1 MIKKTIINNTITFVI
16 VMFFVITFK
25 SIFGEENTLIGVTTI
40 TATLM
45 FLERDFTGSPLKN
58 TLKFIGINLLIGI
71 GTSLIVA
78 SNMWLGLIINFIVV
92 FIFSYIFTYNL
103 RQPLYVPFGLQY
115 LFLLTT
121 PVPTDRLDIR
131 LLALIFGALII
142 MLVQLLF
149 NKNKLVTSGNKILVD
164 VCESIE
170 NKVCCIK
177 GKSNNYDSINNINSS
192 IDEFRTI
199 VYDKGESNYYL
210 TKEAKI
216 KLNISVALEG
226 ISRILYSDNNK
237 LINLMILDTL
247 EELVKVAKEVIS
259 INSKEN
265 KTIQLNSYNIK
276 KLLNY
281 CQEHEI
287 NDLFNLQLLES
298 MICLDDTLEELT
310 KLDIKQYNVVNKI
323 GDKSEIFSKKN
334 IKSFLTE
341 TDSPKYCYGMR
352 MAITMT
358 IGLFFMEYFKLPEG
372 RWILFTILSLTTP
385 LYETSKHKIRYRIGS
400 TLVGSVII
408 IILFSIFKTE
418 NIRLLIVMLAGYLQG
433 YVNEYKYKIIFVTV
447 SAIGAAVI
455 VGNIQELTIERILM
469 VAIGTI
475 IAIIANKY
483 LFPYNLEKSNE
494 QLRKI
499 YDASIK
505 KMFKELRS
513 LVEGKNNPEFIKHL
527 FVTIS
532 IIESK
537 ARMNKQIDKNQNY
550 NNIVNERRYLASN
563 IYELYMWIY
572 RESINS
578 NDIDKIINNVKLLIK
593 YKDDAITNKVTIIQ
607 KSINESKN
615 INTKIII
622 STILVILKELD
633 KLSQLVKL
641 NEKAQI

>member
-1 MIKKTIINNTITFVI
+1 MIKKTIINNTFTFAI

-25 SIFGEENTLIGVTTI
+25 LIFGEENTLIGVTTI

-103 RQPLYVPFGLQY
+103 RQPLYIPFGLQY

-149 NKNKLVTSGNKILVD
+149 NKNKLATSGNKILVD

-247 EELVKVAKEVIS
+247 EELVKVAKEAIS

-287 NDLFNLQLLES
+287 NDLLNLQLLES

-341 TDSPKYCYGMR
+341 TDLPKYCYGMR

-418 NIRLLIVMLAGYLQG
+418 NIRLLIVMLAGYLQW

-578 NDIDKIINNVKLLIK
+578 NDIDKIINNVKLLIE

>member
-1 MIKKTIINNTITFVI
+1 MIKKIIINNTITFVI

-58 TLKFIGINLLIGI
+58 TLKFIGINLLIGM

-149 NKNKLVTSGNKILVD
+149 NKNKLATSGNKILVD

-216 KLNISVALEG
+216 KLNISVALEV

-287 NDLFNLQLLES
+287 NDLLNLQLLEG

-310 KLDIKQYNVVNKI
+310 KLDIKQYNVVDKI
-323 GDKSEIFSKKN
+323 GDKPEIFSKKN
-334 IKSFLTE
+334 IKSFLTD

-358 IGLFFMEYFKLPEG
+358 IGLFLMEYFKLPEG

-433 YVNEYKYKIIFVTV
+433 YINEYKYKIIFVTV
-447 SAIGAAVI
+447 SAIGAAAI

-469 VAIGTI
+469 VAIGTT

-527 FVTIS
+527 FVTTS

-578 NDIDKIINNVKLLIK
+578 NDIDKIINNVKLLIE

>member
-1 MIKKTIINNTITFVI
+1 MIKKIIINNTITFVI

-58 TLKFIGINLLIGI
+58 TLKFIGINLLIGM

-149 NKNKLVTSGNKILVD
+149 NKNKLATSGNKILVD

-216 KLNISVALEG
+216 KLNISVALEV

-237 LINLMILDTL
+237 SINLIILDTL

-287 NDLFNLQLLES
+287 NDLLNLQLLEG
-298 MICLDDTLEELT
+298 MICLDDTLEALT
-310 KLDIKQYNVVNKI
+310 KLDIKQYNVVDKI

-334 IKSFLTE
+334 IKSFLTD

-433 YVNEYKYKIIFVTV
+433 YINEYKYKIIFVTV
-447 SAIGAAVI
+447 SAIGAAAI

-527 FVTIS
+527 FVTTS

-578 NDIDKIINNVKLLIK
+578 NDIDKIINNVKLLIE

-607 KSINESKN
+607 KGINKSKN

>member
-1 MIKKTIINNTITFVI
+1 MIKKIIINNTITFVI

-58 TLKFIGINLLIGI
+58 TLKFIGINLLIGM

-149 NKNKLVTSGNKILVD
+149 NKNKLATSGNKILVD

-287 NDLFNLQLLES
+287 NDLLNLQLLEG

-310 KLDIKQYNVVNKI
+310 KLDIKQYNVVDKI

-334 IKSFLTE
+334 IKSFLTD

-358 IGLFFMEYFKLPEG
+358 IGLFLMEYFKLPEG

-433 YVNEYKYKIIFVTV
+433 SVNEYKYKIIFVTV
-447 SAIGAAVI
+447 SAIGAAAI

-527 FVTIS
+527 FVTTS

-578 NDIDKIINNVKLLIK
+578 NDIDKIINNVKLLIE

-607 KSINESKN
+607 KGINKSKN

>member
-1 MIKKTIINNTITFVI
+1 MIKKTIINNTITFAI

-103 RQPLYVPFGLQY
+103 RQPLYIPFGLQY

-149 NKNKLVTSGNKILVD
+149 NKNKLATSGNKILVD

-287 NDLFNLQLLES
+287 NDLLNLQLLEG

-310 KLDIKQYNVVNKI
+310 KLDIKQYNVVDKI

-334 IKSFLTE
+334 IKSFLTD

-358 IGLFFMEYFKLPEG
+358 IGLFLMEYFKLPEG

-447 SAIGAAVI
+447 SAIGAAAI

-483 LFPYNLEKSNE
+483 LFSYNLEKSNE

-527 FVTIS
+527 FVTTS

-578 NDIDKIINNVKLLIK
+578 NDIDKIINNVKLLIE
-593 YKDDAITNKVTIIQ
+593 YKDDAIINKVTIIQ

>member
-25 SIFGEENTLIGVTTI
+25 SIFGEANTLIGVTTI

-58 TLKFIGINLLIGI
+58 TLKFIGINLLIGM

-149 NKNKLVTSGNKILVD
+149 NKNKLATSGNKILVD

-287 NDLFNLQLLES
+287 NDLLNLQLLES

-310 KLDIKQYNVVNKI
+310 KLDIKQYNVVDKI

-334 IKSFLTE
+334 IKSFLTD

-433 YVNEYKYKIIFVTV
+433 YINEYKYKIIFVTV
-447 SAIGAAVI
+447 SAIGAAAI

-527 FVTIS
+527 FVTTS

-578 NDIDKIINNVKLLIK
+578 NDIDKIINNVKLLIE

-607 KSINESKN
+607 KGINKSKN